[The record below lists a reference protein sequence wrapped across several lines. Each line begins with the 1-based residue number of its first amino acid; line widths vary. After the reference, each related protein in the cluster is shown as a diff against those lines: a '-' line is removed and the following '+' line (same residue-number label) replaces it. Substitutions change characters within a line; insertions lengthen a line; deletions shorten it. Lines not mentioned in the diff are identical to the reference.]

1 MFPETSRVNFFYHS
15 PAYIVECVSQ
25 YIFLISKDKNQ
36 TNKQTTTTTTTTTKQ
51 KQKKQTKKHQEN
63 KNTKKVKETKE
74 EKIISL
80 ENR

>member
-15 PAYIVECVSQ
+15 PACIVECVSQ
-25 YIFLISKDKNQ
+25 YILLISKDKNQ
-36 TNKQTTTTTTTTTKQ
+36 TNKQTTTTTTTTKQ

>member
-15 PAYIVECVSQ
+15 PACIVECVSQ

-36 TNKQTTTTTTTTTKQ
+36 TNKQTTTTTTTTKQ

>member
-36 TNKQTTTTTTTTTKQ
+36 TNKQTTTTTTTTKQ

>member
-15 PAYIVECVSQ
+15 PDCIVECVSQ

-36 TNKQTTTTTTTTTKQ
+36 TNKQTTTTTTTTKQ

>member
-36 TNKQTTTTTTTTTKQ
+36 TNKQTTTTTTKQ
-51 KQKKQTKKHQEN
+51 KQKKQTKKTPRKQ
-63 KNTKKVKETKE
+63 KYKKSKR
-74 EKIISL
+74 
-80 ENR
+80 N

>member
-15 PAYIVECVSQ
+15 PACIVECVSQ

-36 TNKQTTTTTTTTTKQ
+36 TNKQTTTTTTKQ